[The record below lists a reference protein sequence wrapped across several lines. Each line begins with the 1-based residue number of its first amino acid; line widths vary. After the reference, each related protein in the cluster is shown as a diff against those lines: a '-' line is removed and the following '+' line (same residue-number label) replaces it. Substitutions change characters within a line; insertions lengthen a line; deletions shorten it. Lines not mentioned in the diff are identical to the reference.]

1 MSPPCG
7 LIEHSSQQFSLNFK
21 GVLAYC
27 NKEILHRMLFAV
39 SEVLKNNDK
48 EMIEPWHC
56 TECATV
62 IWHMKRR
69 SRKEFDPQFP
79 HFLKD
84 E

>member
-1 MSPPCG
+1 
-7 LIEHSSQQFSLNFK
+7 
-21 GVLAYC
+21 
-27 NKEILHRMLFAV
+27 MLFAV

-69 SRKEFDPQFP
+69 SRKEFDPSFP